1 MCTYVGARV
10 TTPTP
15 GKAVTT
21 PRTPA
26 CIWARPASTGQG
38 PHVPIASTDLTVTC
52 TAGAFA
58 KQEPKAYGQGCHP
71 QIPTN

>member
-1 MCTYVGARV
+1 MIPCYSQLGEGGYYSANPVHSICMVARV

-26 CIWARPASTGQG
+26 CIWARPASTHSVYRPHG
-38 PHVPIASTDLTVTC
+38 PM
-52 TAGAFA
+52 
-58 KQEPKAYGQGCHP
+58 
-71 QIPTN
+71 